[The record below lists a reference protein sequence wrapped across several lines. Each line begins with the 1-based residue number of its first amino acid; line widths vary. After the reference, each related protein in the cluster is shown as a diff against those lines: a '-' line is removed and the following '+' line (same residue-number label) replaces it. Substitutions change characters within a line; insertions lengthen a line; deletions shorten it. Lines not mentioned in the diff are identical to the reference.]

1 MDWTPVTESVLVLAG
16 KERFAVGDDNGGLR
30 IFDGRAAKIADLA
43 MGTDGTSLCAVSGD
57 GTLAVYDI
65 RKGGE

>member
-1 MDWTPVTESVLVLAG
+1 
-16 KERFAVGDDNGGLR
+16 
-30 IFDGRAAKIADLA
+30 IADLA

-65 RKGGE
+65 RKGGEKGLIAMSDFQDDELLSAPLASKPYV